1 MKKKTKER
9 MGKVAKVILKTVA
22 ASGFLAMALCAPN
35 ALQALSMFDTK
46 KYRQPFHMNKV
57 AERLRSDGYL
67 RKVVRGK
74 VVCYE
79 LTQKGKQYLARF
91 QLREMQIPRQEK
103 WDRHYRMIVFD
114 ISEKRKHV
122 RDEIR
127 NWLRALGF
135 VKLQQ
140 SVWVFPYP
148 CRKIVALLKTEYK
161 VEKDVLYV
169 TAATVEHDEWL
180 RKKFGLE

>member
-1 MKKKTKER
+1 
-9 MGKVAKVILKTVA
+9 MGKIGKIVLKTVA
-22 ASGFLAMALCAPN
+22 VSGFLAVALCAPN
-35 ALQALSMFDTK
+35 ALQVLGMFDK
-46 KYRQPFHMNKV
+46 RKRRPFHINKV
-57 AERLRSDGYL
+57 AERLRRDGYL
-67 RKVVRGK
+67 QKVTEGK
-74 VVCYE
+74 KSCYE
-79 LTQKGKQYLARF
+79 LTEKGRQYITRF
-91 QLREMQIPRQEK
+91 ELREQQIPRPEK
-103 WDRHYRMIVFD
+103 WDGKYRIIVFD
-114 ISEKRKHV
+114 ISEKRRHI

-127 NWLRALGF
+127 NWLRSLGF

-180 RKKFGLE
+180 RRRFGLD